1 MKVTF
6 QSLLDMKKPFLGMF
20 IQTAAPEMVEAA
32 GYAGFRYAVMD
43 LEHTYYGMERT
54 AEMIRAGEA
63 ADMCML
69 VRVPA
74 MDSIWIKKALD
85 FGASGIIAPNIDTRE
100 QAEDLVRR
108 CRYTP
113 EGYRGACPGVR
124 ANCYGRDADT
134 GYYARA
140 NRDVAVIPLV
150 ETEKGVSNFKEIAE
164 TPGITAVYLGPADL
178 SVDMGLKGDV
188 NHPRVLQALEQMV
201 HAAVRAGVPVGSLT
215 LNPEVTRHL
224 LDEGMDFVGYGIDT
238 ILLYRMCRGIY
249 DEILGKSEDP
259 ESGCN

>member
-6 QSLLDMKKPFLGMF
+6 QSLLDEKKPFLGMF
-20 IQTAAPEMVEAA
+20 IQTAAPEMVETS
-32 GYAGFRYAVMD
+32 GYAGFRYAVLDM
-43 LEHTYYGMERT
+43 EHTYYGMEHA

-74 MDSIWIKKALD
+74 LDSIWIKKALD
-85 FGASGIIAPNIDTRE
+85 FGASGIIAPNIDTPE
-100 QAEDLVRR
+100 QAADLVQR
-108 CRYTP
+108 CMYTP
-113 EGYRGACPGVR
+113 DGYRGACPGVR
-124 ANCYGRDADT
+124 ANGYSRDADS

-188 NHPRVLQALEQMV
+188 NHPKVLQALEYMV
-201 HAAVRAGVPVGSLT
+201 HTANEVHVPVGSLT
-215 LNPEVTRHL
+215 LDPDVTKHL
-224 LDEGMDFVGYGIDT
+224 FEEGMDFAGYGIDT
-238 ILLYRMCRGIY
+238 ILLYRMCKGIY
-249 DEILGKSEDP
+249 DDVLG
-259 ESGCN
+259 